1 MSVYVVGDVQGCYD
15 ELRRLLDQ
23 IRFDP
28 EQDILWLAGDIVNRG
43 PQSLSTLRYVKSLG
57 NRAIMVLGNHD
68 LHLLAL
74 SQGFGKRKGKD
85 HTLDPIL
92 QSKDRD
98 ELFSWLRQRPL
109 MHHSDKLGF
118 SMIHAGLPP
127 EWDIPTALKRAK
139 EVEKILQG
147 DRIGRFLS
155 HMYGNQPRSWQDD
168 LKGFDRLRFITNCF
182 TRLRYCDAKGNLA
195 LGEKGA
201 PGKQRRPVMPW
212 FLHPNRASRHD
223 RILFGHWST
232 LGYHHSDNV
241 WALDSGCLWGGAL
254 TAVKLSKRNS
264 PRPFH
269 LPCPGTRT
277 P

>member
-1 MSVYVVGDVQGCYD
+1 MSVFVVGDVQGCYD
-15 ELRRLLDQ
+15 ELRTLLEQ
-23 IRFDP
+23 ISFDP
-28 EQDILWLAGDIVNRG
+28 EQDTLWLAGDIVNRG

-57 NRAIMVLGNHD
+57 NRAVMVLGNHD

-74 SQGFGKRKGKD
+74 SRGFGKQKGKD

-98 ELFSWLRQRPL
+98 ELLAWLRHRPL
-109 MHHSDKLGF
+109 MHHSGKLGF

-139 EVEKILQG
+139 EVEEILQG
-147 DRIGRFLS
+147 DGFEHFLS
-155 HMYGNQPRSWQDD
+155 NMYGNRPRSWQDD
-168 LKGFDRLRFITNCF
+168 LKGLDRLRFITNCF

-195 LGEKGA
+195 LKEKGA
-201 PGKQRRPVMPW
+201 PGRQRQPAMPW

-232 LGYHHSDNV
+232 LGYHHSNNV

-254 TAVKLSKRNS
+254 TAVKLGKRK
-264 PRPFH
+264 PPKPFH
-269 LPCPGTRT
+269 LPCPGART